1 MELIL
6 WISVFLLIYLGWKW
20 LTGIGYDYTPPK
32 EHSYRRYEATMEAIV
47 EKYPNGVIKSIDD
60 GIVVSYFDTEGNFFR
75 QVDKK
80 KNQVVKKTK
89 VEV

>member
-1 MELIL
+1 
-6 WISVFLLIYLGWKW
+6 
-20 LTGIGYDYTPPK
+20 
-32 EHSYRRYEATMEAIV
+32 MEAIV

-60 GIVVSYFDTEGNFFR
+60 GIVVSYFDTEGNFSR